1 MLLLK
6 IIITTNILV
15 LLPLVESQCQWC
27 YLFLK
32 IFCCCSILNS
42 IFDKPLGKLF
52 NIWRKHA
59 LFVYMLPWT
68 SDVWTITIATFL
80 YLGIVVEVN
89 TFFKKWS
96 TRIRISNSLIT
107 TPSKFDI
114 LKFKITLSVFISYFP
129 PYECLFP
136 TALTIVH

>member
-89 TFFKKWS
+89 TFLKKWS

-107 TPSKFDI
+107 TPSEIWYIEIQSYSFRFHFI
-114 LKFKITLSVFISYFP
+114 FPPLWMPISY
-129 PYECLFP
+129 CLD
-136 TALTIVH
+136 